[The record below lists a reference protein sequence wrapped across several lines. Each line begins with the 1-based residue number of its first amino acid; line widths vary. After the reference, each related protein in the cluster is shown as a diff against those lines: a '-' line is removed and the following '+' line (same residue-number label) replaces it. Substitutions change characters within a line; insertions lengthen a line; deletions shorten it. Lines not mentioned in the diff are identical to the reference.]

1 MNYEGE
7 ERRKVNSMD
16 HDLLT
21 RIDVKLTSALEEI
34 KTIRGRVN
42 NHDKFLYLGLGGIA
56 MVELI
61 SKLFR

>member
-1 MNYEGE
+1 MTYEGE
-7 ERRKVNSMD
+7 ERRRMSSLD
-16 HDLLT
+16 HDLLQ
-21 RIDVKLTSALEEI
+21 RIDANLTIALEEI
-34 KTIRGRVN
+34 KILRGRVN